1 MRVRAVNHVHKYN
14 WEVALA
20 NQVEQ
25 KAQRH
30 HEGGVVEEEE
40 RGEKDGAANED
51 KVFGICICQKDE
63 NVETFRNLKVK

>member
-40 RGEKDGAANED
+40 ERRRQTKTKSLAFAFA
-51 KVFGICICQKDE
+51 KKTKMLRHFAI
-63 NVETFRNLKVK
+63 

>member
-25 KAQRH
+25 KAQR
-30 HEGGVVEEEE
+30 
-40 RGEKDGAANED
+40 GAT
-51 KVFGICICQKDE
+51 KRV
-63 NVETFRNLKVK
+63 